1 MEIQTIGFVPP
12 VEGIDGNFNTFR
24 LGGTLATRLTSG
36 QEVLLL
42 NEKTKMVFGRAE
54 VLSVHMGK
62 LREMC
67 AMHAR
72 FNHRELA
79 NDADGAPDRLFSYLT
94 KLFGPHIAT
103 DNKRCTVIYLK
114 RLE

>member
-1 MEIQTIGFVPP
+1 MEVQTIGFIPP
-12 VEGIDGNFNTFR
+12 VAGVDKNFNTFR
-24 LGGTLATRLTSG
+24 LGGTLAKRLTSG
-36 QEVLLL
+36 QEVFLLD
-42 NEKTKMVFGRAE
+42 EKTKIVFGRAE

-62 LREMC
+62 LRDMC
-67 AMHAR
+67 DMHAH

-79 NDADGAPDRLFSYLT
+79 NEPDGAADRLIAYMR
-94 KLFGPHIAT
+94 KIYGPQIAV